1 MNNEENKSKELRDS
15 IDRMADELAKVIK
28 TAQSAYDKIAHVEL
42 RDGSGA
48 AWRMLSEAVC
58 NLRHTLRPKPGTA
71 AFLTEIIDYYCAN
84 EPRLRLMPENEKPDA
99 APAAEQKTPDPIA
112 ESVKRMQG
120 VLDEVES
127 NVRAA
132 RFLVSGME
140 SEQLKW
146 AQLSRA
152 CGTIHDL
159 TRLGWQKLTGKPE
172 VFHSP
177 KEIIDFVTAN
187 PPLGDVKDA
196 PTPIAPSAP
205 KIMHGFDHVWNFEP
219 DSVGIA
225 RHGNVIQAFAF
236 QEGAGV
242 QVCAKQ
248 VFADG
253 KYADC
258 WNVTGTI
265 DCENAIIATVI
276 GGRSRMNKIAKFIRN
291 GLLAARMRNRHH
303 RLNAKARE
311 AANAGEKEGC

>member
-99 APAAEQKTPDPIA
+99 APEAGQKTPDPIA

-132 RFLVSGME
+132 RFLVSGMD

-152 CGTIHDL
+152 CGRIHDL
-159 TRLGWQKLTGKPE
+159 TRLGWQKLTEKPE

-187 PPLGDVKDA
+187 PPIGEVKDA
-196 PTPIAPSAP
+196 PTPIDPSAP
-205 KIMHGFDHVWNFEP
+205 EMVNGGGYAAEDGRGSHEPSGGGAHPLPHGH
-219 DSVGIA
+219 
-225 RHGNVIQAFAF
+225 FA
-236 QEGAGV
+236 QGRC
-242 QVCAKQ
+242 QRCCRL
-248 VFADG
+248 ADG
-253 KYADC
+253 RALAHETSLRQAAQPCDSP
-258 WNVTGTI
+258 
-265 DCENAIIATVI
+265 CEGRRD
-276 GGRSRMNKIAKFIRN
+276 GG
-291 GLLAARMRNRHH
+291 LVP
-303 RLNAKARE
+303 
-311 AANAGEKEGC
+311 

>member
-58 NLRHTLRPKPGTA
+58 ELRHTLRPKPGTA
-71 AFLTEIIDYYCAN
+71 AFLTEITDYYCKH
-84 EPRLRLMPENEKPDA
+84 EPRLRLMPENEKPDE
-99 APAAEQKTPDPIA
+99 APQAEQK
-112 ESVKRMQG
+112 
-120 VLDEVES
+120 
-127 NVRAA
+127 
-132 RFLVSGME
+132 
-140 SEQLKW
+140 
-146 AQLSRA
+146 
-152 CGTIHDL
+152 
-159 TRLGWQKLTGKPE
+159 KPE
-172 VFHSP
+172 VFHTP

-187 PPLGDVKDA
+187 PPLGEVKDA
-196 PTPIAPSAP
+196 PMPLDPSAP
-205 KIMHGFDHVWNFEP
+205 KMRRGEGHVWYVEPNSIGNFHSG
-219 DSVGIA
+219 DVVHSWV
-225 RHGNVIQAFAF
+225 FSD
-236 QEGAGV
+236 GAGV
-242 QVCAKQ
+242 HVFAKQ

-265 DCENAIIATVI
+265 DCEKAIIATVI
-276 GGRSRMNKIAKFIRN
+276 GGRNRMNKIAKFIRN

-311 AANAGEKEGC
+311 DANAGEKEGC